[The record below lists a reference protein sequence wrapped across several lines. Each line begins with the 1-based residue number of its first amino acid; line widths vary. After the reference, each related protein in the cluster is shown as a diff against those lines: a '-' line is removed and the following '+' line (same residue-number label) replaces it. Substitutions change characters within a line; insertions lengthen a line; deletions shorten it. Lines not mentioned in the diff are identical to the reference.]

1 MGEKEEDH
9 VLLGGSQK
17 WLKNVF
23 KYIYVNMVI
32 KNRKKTHL
40 CNHWLFINKTNVG
53 QAYIYILLITIN
65 SKFQNISKSKNHQF

>member
-23 KYIYVNMVI
+23 KYIYGNQ
-32 KNRKKTHL
+32 K
-40 CNHWLFINKTNVG
+40 
-53 QAYIYILLITIN
+53 
-65 SKFQNISKSKNHQF
+65 